1 MDFSQVK
8 VHVVAPSPPIV
19 SATDVHPVEG
29 HNPEAD
35 EVAPSPPFVSATD
48 VHPPPITVAPHPGE
62 RHNLVH
68 GTQVYLVI

>member
-1 MDFSQVK
+1 M
-8 VHVVAPSPPIV
+8 
-19 SATDVHPVEG
+19 HPVEG

-62 RHNLVH
+62 GHNLVP